1 MIQYVASDLDGTL
14 IPSFSTSIDPE
25 MFDIILELKE
35 KGIRFI
41 AASGRQYHSI
51 RHLFEPIKDSI
62 SYITENG
69 SLCIHDGQVLF
80 RGQIE
85 RELGLRIIAAGR
97 EFGECHALLSCESRH
112 YTDSKST
119 EFIHHMRDVLHN
131 DIEAVE
137 DLYQIQEPFLKL
149 SLFDFSGPDRLAPFL
164 TERFSKEIRIATAGG
179 GWVDFLAP
187 NAGKGSALAALL
199 DHLGIRPEN
208 GVAFG
213 DQQNDIDMLELAGT
227 SFAMKTAASGV
238 ADHADHVTNSVA
250 RILKSILKGLSGNR

>member
-250 RILKSILKGLSGNR
+250 RILKSILKTGHI

>member
-25 MFDIILELKE
+25 IFDIILELKE
-35 KGIRFI
+35 RGIRFI

-97 EFGECHALLSCESRH
+97 EFGDCHALLSCESRH

-119 EFIHHMRDVLHN
+119 KFLHHMQNDLHN
-131 DIEAVE
+131 DIAAID
-137 DLYQIQEPFLKL
+137 DLYEIQEPFLKL
-149 SLFDFSGPDRLAPFL
+149 SLFDFNGPGRLAPFL
-164 TERFSKEIRIATAGG
+164 TERFSTEIRIATAGG

-187 NAGKGSALAALL
+187 DAGKGSALAALL
-199 DHLGIRPEN
+199 NHLNIRPEN
-208 GVAFG
+208 GIAFG

-227 SFAMKTAASGV
+227 SFAMKTAAPGV
-238 ADHADHVTNSVA
+238 ADHADHTADSVA
-250 RILKSILKGLSGNR
+250 DVLKNIVKTGHI